1 MRLTPIDGR
10 RRSGGS
16 TWQSLARGSGS
27 TEADYLNGE
36 IVLIGR
42 LHGVPTPVNEG
53 LQRLARH
60 LVTTHAAPG
69 VMTDDELAATVLTTT

>member
-1 MRLTPIDGR
+1 MSDRIVIVGAGQAGFQTAASLRQDGH
-10 RRSGGS
+10 S
-16 TWQSLARGSGS
+16 
-27 TEADYLNGE
+27 GE
-36 IVLIGR
+36 IVLLGR